1 MSRDMS
7 LVWQM
12 GVAGAAG
19 AMSSFSKATQAIID
33 MKESTED
40 LAKTQK
46 KLEKLDKVAEVYRK
60 TNSEYNKSVKLLEVL
75 KEAYRKNGNATSE
88 FKEQIKNVKKNVEKL
103 NRQKERQKHI
113 FQAARS
119 ELEKEGIELYGYK
132 KRLKEVNAEL
142 KKQAELQKRLTWLQ
156 SQNDMVDKL
165 KAKGS
170 EQIRTGLATGAALLV
185 PIKIQMDIEE
195 SQADLRKIL
204 GKEAEKYYVDLAK
217 ISENSPL
224 SQVEVNQI
232 AGSLAQSGIK
242 GEDIVAYT
250 DMAGKMKVAF
260 DISTDEAGTF
270 LAKTK
275 EQLNLSKDELFSYMD
290 TLNMLS
296 NNYSVSAAQ
305 LADISGRTGGLAK
318 QFGIAKEANMAFA
331 TSLIS
336 SNMGV
341 ERSSTVLSKLYAELA
356 QGADTNK
363 KAAAFE
369 ALGLNPDAIHKEMAI
384 DAEGTILKVLE
395 KIKNS
400 NRADKALIISDIFGN
415 DASVLNGLAVL
426 SENLDGVREKLN
438 QAKQVVSE
446 NETVNGEYTDRLD
459 TLSNQLKILKN
470 NFVNT
475 LADIGKSVGPELKET
490 VKWLTEMMKKVA
502 NFVKENP
509 KLVAS
514 LMKFLGGFAMFNLG
528 GGLFN
533 KMLLAPLSK
542 LFLWGYKFNAFR
554 LKGGF
559 LFSLKKMFPITT
571 WLLKGFKS
579 LTFGISKAFFSISKT
594 VISYGS
600 SMFMGLRMYLTSTAK
615 FIGSWGLKLGKGLL
629 KFGSIVGKV
638 LGSGFLKIIKVIKM
652 IGLTI
657 KSAFL
662 TNPVGLLIAAIIAV
676 IVIFVVLYKK
686 VEWFRNGVKLIFGGF
701 IEYIKGICKVVVGI
715 FTLNGD
721 MIKEGFHN
729 VVNGIKKIFSGVG
742 LIVKNVWKIV
752 KDNLKSV
759 WDWIKTKF
767 KEIWAKIK
775 EYSVMFIP
783 FVGVFILLYKKCE
796 WFRNVV
802 NAVWIAIKNAFAN
815 SWEWIKNKFNS
826 LIEIGSKAWNGL
838 KDGATAI
845 IDKIRKAFSGF
856 FDWLNNKWESIKN
869 FGSKLN
875 PFNWF
880 GKKDNSIP
888 QNYLGTNYFGGGL
901 TTLAERGAELVE
913 VNNNSYLIASQ
924 MLANLPRGAK
934 ILNNSQTRKKI
945 EGINK
950 NNNKIPFNLKKLY
963 QVSKNILIKNSY
975 KNKKVV
981 NSETKNIQNYALK
994 NSYNLKKDKET
1005 PKTNSLS
1012 SRVLSLKDRIKNI
1025 SNSNLKTTI
1034 GGDTITINLHCNSEN
1049 KMDIAREV
1057 KRVIEEMQSKKRRT
1071 AIV

>member
-1 MSRDMS
+1 MSKDMS

-60 TNSEYNKSVKLLEVL
+60 TNSEYNKSVKLLEAL
-75 KEAYRKNGNATSE
+75 KESYRKNGKVTAE
-88 FKEQIKNVKKNVEKL
+88 FKEQIKNTEKHVEKL
-103 NRQKERQKHI
+103 NKQKERQKHI

-132 KRLKEVNAEL
+132 KKLREVNDEL
-142 KKQAELQKRLTWLQ
+142 KKQTELQKRLTWVQ
-156 SQNDMVDKL
+156 SQNDMISKI
-165 KAKGS
+165 KTKGS

-305 LADISGRTGGLAK
+305 LADVSGRTGGLAK

-438 QAKQVVSE
+438 QAKQAVSE
-446 NETVNGEYTDRLD
+446 NETVNGEYTDRLN

-470 NFVNT
+470 NFLNT

-490 VKWLTEMMKKVA
+490 VAHFTELMKRVGT
-502 NFVKENP
+502 FVKENP

-514 LMKFLGGFAMFNLG
+514 IMKFLAGFATFNLG
-528 GGLFN
+528 AGVMNKVLF
-533 KMLLAPLSK
+533 APLAK

-559 LFSLKKMFPITT
+559 LFGLKKMFPITT

-579 LTFGISKAFFSISKT
+579 LTFGIGKAFFSISKT

-600 SMFMGLRMYLTSTAK
+600 SMFMGLRMYLTSAAK

-629 KFGSIVGKV
+629 KFGSIIGKV

-652 IGLTI
+652 VGLAI
-657 KSAFL
+657 KGAFL
-662 TNPVGLLIAAIIAV
+662 ANPIGVIIVAIIAV
-676 IVIFVVLYKK
+676 IGIFVV
-686 VEWFRNGVKLIFGGF
+686 
-701 IEYIKGICKVVVGI
+701 
-715 FTLNGD
+715 
-721 MIKEGFHN
+721 
-729 VVNGIKKIFSGVG
+729 
-742 LIVKNVWKIV
+742 
-752 KDNLKSV
+752 
-759 WDWIKTKF
+759 
-767 KEIWAKIK
+767 
-775 EYSVMFIP
+775 
-783 FVGVFILLYKKCE
+783 LYKKCE
-796 WFRNVV
+796 WFRNMV
-802 NAVWIAIKNAFAN
+802 NAIWIAIKNTFTN
-815 SWEWIKNKFNS
+815 TWQWIKDKFHNLIGIASNAWTSLKDSAINS
-826 LIEIGSKAWNGL
+826 LEYL
-838 KDGATAI
+838 K
-845 IDKIRKAFSGF
+845 KPFKEF
-856 FDWLNNKWESIKN
+856 FDWLINKWESIKN

-880 GKKDNSIP
+880 KGDGEVA
-888 QNYLGTNYFGGGL
+888 QNYSGTNYFGGGL
-901 TTLAERGAELVE
+901 TTLAERGAEIVEMGNSSFLVNAE
-913 VNNNSYLIASQ
+913 T
-924 MLANLPRGAK
+924 LANLPRGAR
-934 ILNNSQTRKKI
+934 ILNNSQTR
-945 EGINK
+945 
-950 NNNKIPFNLKKLY
+950 
-963 QVSKNILIKNSY
+963 S
-975 KNKKVV
+975 
-981 NSETKNIQNYALK
+981 
-994 NSYNLKKDKET
+994 
-1005 PKTNSLS
+1005 SLS
-1012 SRVLSLKDRIKNI
+1012 SRVSSLKDRINGI
-1025 SNSNLKTTI
+1025 SNNSKTVV
-1034 GGDTITINLHCNSEN
+1034 GGDTITININGGSGSDT
-1049 KMDIAREV
+1049 DIARAV